1 MDVGQR
7 DPVTGRMTTG
17 HEWNGIEELDTPVP
31 RFVLF
36 FLAAGA
42 LFAIGYWILMP
53 AWPLGATYTKGL
65 LGIDQRQ
72 VVARQIEEAAADR
85 AQWTDRIAAE
95 DFAAVEADSEL
106 MGHVK
111 DAGRT
116 LFADNCA
123 ACHGANAT
131 GGKGFP
137 DLTAKAWLW
146 GGEPE
151 TIAETI
157 RVGINSTNGETRT
170 SQMMAFG
177 RDGVLDRTQIRD
189 VVAYVGSLS
198 TGGGDEAADAEHIKA
213 GREVFTANCVA
224 CHGQDAKGKAEM
236 GAPDLTDANW
246 IYGGDAQ
253 SIYATVYSGRQGHM
267 PHWGARLSPV
277 DIKILA
283 LYVHSLGR
291 QAP

>member
-1 MDVGQR
+1 VDVGRR

-72 VVARQIEEAAADR
+72 VVAQQIDEAAADR
-85 AQWTDRIAAE
+85 SPWTDRIAAE
-95 DFAAVEADSEL
+95 DFAAIEADTEL
-106 MGHVK
+106 MSHVRA
-111 DAGRT
+111 AGRT
-116 LFADNCA
+116 LFANNCA
-123 ACHGANAT
+123 PCHGANAT

-137 DLTAKAWLW
+137 DLTGKAWLW
-146 GGEPE
+146 GGQPE

-198 TGGGDEAADAEHIKA
+198 ADGGSEAADAEHIKA
-213 GREVFTANCVA
+213 GQEVFTANCVA
-224 CHGQDAKGKAEM
+224 CHGPDARGKAEM
-236 GAPDLTDANW
+236 GAPDLTDGNW